1 MILAKRVKKIISL
14 IIVVGIVG
22 LTLISLLPW
31 ISVTKPISPN
41 ITETT
46 YRNETTYH
54 NIASMENSDDER
66 INSLAGDAQLLSICF
81 WMLIIFGLLSF
92 IGMILRASGKYFK
105 MAQIIMFIGCA
116 NVIFSILVVLF
127 NLRLMQN
134 IESVANVSQEGVII
148 KVSLAPLL
156 GFSFT
161 PIKYAHLVLITGII
175 ALIGSVSYAGL
186 TIFFSIK
193 SYINRKKQQYDKK
206 TMPKKFSKKIEQQPI
221 AKSSLDKKK
230 EIARRIQPI
239 EKRFEPEE
247 KTPLKTNIR
256 KEYYAEREREQT
268 PESEKATNAKQ
279 PAVPF
284 VSEKTLEK
292 SLERKKE
299 IYKNP
304 FADDRIIKPEIT
316 SETAQEKSSESD
328 KLPTSPLFEKALSP
342 ALEKIQP
349 ETKKE
354 KTEQKQPEQQQ
365 PLKKK
370 ISVRCSECKNVFT
383 VEKGEFE
390 TKIEC
395 PHCGRKGVIKQ

>member
-31 ISVTKPISPN
+31 ISVTKTISPN
-41 ITETT
+41 IT
-46 YRNETTYH
+46 ETTYH
-54 NIASMENSDDER
+54 NIASMENSDDEQ

-116 NVIFSILVVLF
+116 TVIFSILAVLL

-156 GFSFT
+156 GFSST
-161 PIKYAHLVLITGII
+161 PIKYAHLVLITGIM
-175 ALIGSVSYAGL
+175 ALIGSISCAGL

-193 SYINRKKQQYDKK
+193 SYIGQKKQQHDKK
-206 TMPKKFSKKIEQQPI
+206 TISKQFSQKMEQKPI
-221 AKSSLDKKK
+221 AKKSNLEKKK
-230 EIARRIQPI
+230 EIARRIQPT
-239 EKRFEPEE
+239 EKRVGSEYDAS
-247 KTPLKTNIR
+247 LKTNIR
-256 KEYYAEREREQT
+256 QEYYADRERDET
-268 PESEKATNAKQ
+268 IEL
-279 PAVPF
+279 
-284 VSEKTLEK
+284 EKTTTQQPDVPSVPEK
-292 SLERKKE
+292 IHEDSSNTKKE
-299 IYKNP
+299 SYGKP
-304 FADDRIIKPEIT
+304 FADDRITKPEIT
-316 SETAQEKSSESD
+316 SETAQEKSSEPD
-328 KLPTSPLFEKALSP
+328 KLPTSPLFEKALSS

-349 ETKKE
+349 ELKKE
-354 KTEQKQPEQQQ
+354 KIEQRQSQEKQPA
-365 PLKKK
+365 KKK